1 MAGPR
6 AGMRVMEWCVR
17 DSFFASILP
26 HSPSWPGEATKLCF
40 APTSRPSTFS
50 SPAADGPA
58 QNWRGLYPRVVRR
71 RGARY
76 SRRSKP
82 TSRRQ
87 HRRIGVAGTERGG
100 MDGFECDVLVVG
112 SGAAGMA
119 AAITA
124 AHRGLKVV
132 IAEKE
137 ATFGGTTARSGGW
150 LWIPGTSLAR
160 GWGIVETPDQA
171 RTYLRHEAGN
181 SFDAARVDAF
191 LSNGPEA
198 VDFFTSKTA
207 LAFDMPLTFPDYHA
221 EAPGGTQGGRSMVTR
236 PFDGRELG
244 PLIKDIGLPLP
255 ELTVFGM
262 MLGSGKEIIHF
273 MRATKSLTS
282 AVYVA
287 KRLSKHFMDV
297 MRHGR
302 GMTLTNGNALAG
314 RLAKSAIDLKIPLWL
329 SSPVRELIVED
340 GAVRGAIVERDGRVV
355 CVKAKR
361 GVVLA
366 CGGFPHDV
374 ARRKAMFPHA
384 PTGNEHWSPGPTG
397 NTGDGLRLAEAAG
410 GRVEN
415 ALPNAAAWVPVSITE
430 RKDGSQGVMPH
441 FIDRA
446 KPGVIAVTRT
456 GVRFANE
463 GNSYHDFVQDMM
475 KVAKPGEEIA
485 AFLLCDHRAL
495 RKYGLGCVPPFPMP
509 LGHHLRTGYLK
520 RGATLAELAAQ
531 AGIDA
536 KGLEATVAEFNKSA
550 ADGQDPAF
558 GKGSR
563 AYNRYQGDA
572 LHGPNPCIAPI
583 KDGPFY
589 AIKMVIGDLGTYA
602 GIRTD
607 ANARVIDAQGQP
619 IAGLYAVGNDMASI
633 MGGNYPGAG
642 ITLGPALTFGYIA
655 GKHIAGQASL
665 ATRQ

>member
-1 MAGPR
+1 MAT
-6 AGMRVMEWCVR
+6 
-17 DSFFASILP
+17 AS
-26 HSPSWPGEATKLCF
+26 T
-40 APTSRPSTFS
+40 
-50 SPAADGPA
+50 SPADAHA
-58 QNWRGLYPRVVRR
+58 
-71 RGARY
+71 
-76 SRRSKP
+76 
-82 TSRRQ
+82 
-87 HRRIGVAGTERGG
+87 
-100 MDGFECDVLVVG
+100 CDLLVVG

-124 AHRGLKVV
+124 AHRGLKVLIV
-132 IAEKE
+132 EKE
-137 ATFGGTTARSGGW
+137 PRFGGTTARSGGW
-150 LWIPGTSLAR
+150 LWIPGTSLAKA
-160 GWGIVETPDQA
+160 WGIVEDADAA

-191 LSNGPEA
+191 LSAGPEA
-198 VDFFTSKTA
+198 VDFFTTRTS
-207 LAFDMPLTFPDYHA
+207 LQFDMPLVFPDYHA

-244 PLIKDIGLPLP
+244 DQVKNLGSPLP

-273 MRATKSLTS
+273 MRVTKSLAS

-287 KRLSKHFMDV
+287 KRLSRHARDV
-297 MRHGR
+297 LRYGR

-314 RLAKSAIDLKIPLWL
+314 RLAKSAFDLDIPLWL
-329 SSPVRELIVED
+329 SSPVRELIVEN
-340 GAVRGAIVERDGRVV
+340 GAVRGALVEREGRRVEV
-355 CVKAKR
+355 RARR

-384 PTGNEHWSPGPTG
+384 PTGAEHYSPGPTG
-397 NTGDGLRLAEAAG
+397 NTGDGLRLAESVG
-410 GRVEN
+410 GRVEDR
-415 ALPNAAAWVPVSITE
+415 LPNAAAWVPVSITT
-430 RKDGSQGVMPH
+430 RKDGSSGVMPH

-446 KPGVIAVTRT
+446 KPGVIAVMRD
-456 GVRFANE
+456 GRRFANE
-463 GNSYHDFVQDMM
+463 GNSYHDFVQAMV
-475 KVAKPGEEIA
+475 KAAKPGEEIA
-485 AFLLCDHRAL
+485 AFLICDHRAL

-509 LGHHLRTGYLK
+509 LGHHLKTGYLM
-520 RGATLAELAAQ
+520 RGATLNELART

-536 KGLEATVAEFNKSA
+536 GNFEATVAEFNAEAVNGTDSR
-550 ADGQDPAF
+550 F

-572 LHGPNPCIAPI
+572 LRGPNPCIAPLEQ
-583 KDGPFY
+583 GPFY

-607 ANARVIDAQGQP
+607 ENARALDADGKVIE
-619 IAGLYAVGNDMASI
+619 GLYAAGNDMASI

-655 GKHIAGQASL
+655 GRHASS
-665 ATRQ
+665 

>member
-1 MAGPR
+1 MT
-6 AGMRVMEWCVR
+6 
-17 DSFFASILP
+17 
-26 HSPSWPGEATKLCF
+26 GETQE
-40 APTSRPSTFS
+40 TY
-50 SPAADGPA
+50 D
-58 QNWRGLYPRVVRR
+58 
-71 RGARY
+71 
-76 SRRSKP
+76 
-82 TSRRQ
+82 
-87 HRRIGVAGTERGG
+87 
-100 MDGFECDVLVVG
+100 CDALVVG
-112 SGAAGMA
+112 SGCAGMSA
-119 AAITA
+119 AVTA
-124 AHRGLKVV
+124 GHAGLNVLIV
-132 IAEKE
+132 EKE
-137 ATFGGTTARSGGW
+137 PRFGGTTARSGGW

-160 GWGIVETPDQA
+160 DWGIQETPEQA

-191 LSNGPEA
+191 LTRGPEA
-198 VDFFTSKTA
+198 VEFFTAKTA
-207 LAFDMPLTFPDYHA
+207 LRFDMPLTFPDYHA
-221 EAPGGTQGGRSMVTR
+221 EAPGGAQGGRSMVTR
-236 PFDGRELG
+236 PFDGHELG
-244 PLIKDIGLPLP
+244 TKLKDIGKPLP

-273 MRATKSLTS
+273 MRATKSIAS
-282 AVYVA
+282 AFYVA
-287 KRLSKHFMDV
+287 KRLSRHALDV
-297 MRHGR
+297 LRYGR

-314 RLAKSAIDLKIPLWL
+314 RLAKSAFDLNIPLWL

-340 GAVRGAIVERDGRVV
+340 GAVRGAIVERDGKPVRIT
-355 CVKAKR
+355 AKR

-374 ARRKAMFPHA
+374 ERRKAMFPHA
-384 PTGNEHWSPGPTG
+384 PTGAEHFSPGPTG

-410 GRVEN
+410 GKVEDS
-415 ALPNAAAWVPVSITE
+415 LPNAAAWVPVSVTT
-430 RKDGSQGVMPH
+430 RKDGSKGVMPH

-446 KPGVIAVTRT
+446 KPGVIAVMRD
-456 GVRFANE
+456 GARFANE
-463 GNSYHDFVQDMM
+463 SNSYHDFVQEMM
-475 KVAKPGEEIA
+475 KAAKPGEEIS

-509 LGHHLRTGYLK
+509 LGHHLKTGYLK
-520 RGATLAELAAQ
+520 RGETLAELAAN

-536 KGLEATVAEFNKSA
+536 GRLEATVAKFNETA
-550 ADGQDPAF
+550 GNGQDPAF

-602 GIRTD
+602 GIKTD
-607 ANARVIDAQGQP
+607 ENARALDGNGQP
-619 IAGLYAVGNDMASI
+619 IAGLYAAGNDMASI

-655 GKHIAGQASL
+655 GKHIAG
-665 ATRQ
+665 